1 MTQSLPALQ
10 DYTLRLLC
18 YYSEDA
24 SVLNK
29 IQAFEEMAVKKG
41 VAILQA
47 GLKDEPKDEKSH
59 IFVVLGASVSL
70 ASLRHRHMYLCS
82 CLYVYGT

>member
-1 MTQSLPALQ
+1 
-10 DYTLRLLC
+10 
-18 YYSEDA
+18 
-24 SVLNK
+24 
-29 IQAFEEMAVKKG
+29 MAVKKG

-82 CLYVYGT
+82 CLYVYGP